1 MVVLLSSIQDL
12 PQLSGDGYGTGQHA
26 AEGGQALT
34 GSSTSPLYSQAL
46 TGSSSPLFSQALT
59 GSSSPALYNR
69 KLSELDPFH
78 LFILSICQSYRS
90 FPSFYSLSLSEL

>member
-1 MVVLLSSIQDL
+1 MVVLLSPIQDL

-34 GSSTSPLYSQAL
+34 GSSSPLY
-46 TGSSSPLFSQALT
+46 SQALT

>member
-1 MVVLLSSIQDL
+1 MVVLLSPIQDL

-34 GSSTSPLYSQAL
+34 GSSSPLYSQAL
-46 TGSSSPLFSQALT
+46 TGSSSPLFSQGLT

-90 FPSFYSLSLSEL
+90 FSSFYSLSLSEL